1 MQGAGLLLNNW
12 HRGIVLWAS
21 NCARSHKQ
29 RKFSLPLSKGNVGGH
44 WGNTASIIVSR
55 RLKKGIA
62 YCAHSK
68 INGKHCAKKI
78 DSGVHVFPLQIAWGA
93 CGLVMTGNVII
104 FLTIFGFFVV
114 FGGGD
119 DFSWEQW

>member
-1 MQGAGLLLNNW
+1 MHIVHIQKSMGN
-12 HRGIVLWAS
+12 IVL
-21 NCARSHKQ
+21 
-29 RKFSLPLSKGNVGGH
+29 
-44 WGNTASIIVSR
+44 
-55 RLKKGIA
+55 
-62 YCAHSK
+62 
-68 INGKHCAKKI
+68 KKI
-78 DSGVHVFPLQIAWGA
+78 DSGVHIFPLQIEWGA